1 MRQTTL
7 ALCAAI
13 ALASAGYA
21 QAETAKAPAAAG
33 QTQPPATQPTI
44 KKVNIVP
51 LQELSEAAQ
60 KQVNDVTA
68 QATETDLKKLRTAV
82 GENPQV
88 MAALQAKGLSSENV
102 IAAGMAP
109 DGTLTLVT
117 KES

>member
-21 QAETAKAPAAAG
+21 QAETTKTPVAAG
-33 QTQPPATQPTI
+33 QTAPTTQPAI

-51 LQELSEAAQ
+51 LRELSQAAQ

-82 GENPQV
+82 GGNPQV
-88 MAALQAKGLSSENV
+88 MAALQAKGLSSDNV
-102 IAAGMAP
+102 IAAGMSP